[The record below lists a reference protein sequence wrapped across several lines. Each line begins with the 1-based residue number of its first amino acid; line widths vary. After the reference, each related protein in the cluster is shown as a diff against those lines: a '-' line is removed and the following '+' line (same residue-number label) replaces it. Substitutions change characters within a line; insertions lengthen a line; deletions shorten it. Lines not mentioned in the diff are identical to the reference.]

1 MIAGMML
8 ALAAATMQQ
17 QDFAWQG
24 DLSAGQQVAVGNI
37 VGDIR
42 VEAANGRRAEVTA
55 TKRAGRR
62 GDPRDVEI
70 RAEETS
76 SGVRICVRYPSDSWQ
91 RGEGWRCGDRQG
103 GGNNRNEPN
112 DTRVDF
118 VVRLPA
124 GVHLDA
130 TTISGNVEARNLTA
144 DATVKTISG
153 FVRVDG
159 FAGEELQART
169 VSGDVDLRNIRGRRV
184 GAETVSG
191 SVSYEG
197 TLDRQG
203 SYDFKTLS
211 GRVEVL
217 LPEGT
222 GADLRASTF
231 SGRIRLP
238 EVALSNVNMR
248 RNNRASARIGNGG
261 ASLWVESFSGD
272 VEVRV
277 GR

>member
-24 DLSAGQQVAVGNI
+24 DLRDGQQVQVGNI

-42 VEAANGRRAEVTA
+42 VEAASGRRAEVTA

-62 GDPRDVEI
+62 GDPMDVEV
-70 RAEETS
+70 RAEETAE
-76 SGVRICVRYPSDSWQ
+76 GVRVCVRYPSDSWQ
-91 RGEGWRCGDRQG
+91 RGDGWRCGDRQTG
-103 GGNNRNEPN
+103 SNRDNQN

-118 VVRLPA
+118 VIRLPR

-130 TTISGNVEARNLTA
+130 TTVSGNVEARNITA
-144 DATVKTISG
+144 EAKVTTVSG

-159 FAGEELQART
+159 FTGEELQAKT
-169 VSGDVDLRNIRGRRV
+169 VSGDVDLRNIRSRRV
-184 GAETVSG
+184 SGETVSG

-197 TLDRQG
+197 PLDRQG
-203 SYDFKTLS
+203 NYDFKTLS
-211 GRVEVL
+211 GRVEVS
-217 LPEGT
+217 LPAGT

-231 SGRIRLP
+231 SGRIRFP
-238 EVALSNVNMR
+238 EVSLSNVNMR
-248 RNNRASARIGNGG
+248 RNNRASARLGTGG